1 MWKSKYALAFYVG
14 VILGVFGAAQ
24 QAVQILAKT
33 HPEYA
38 AVAGAFLIGVAL
50 FVDILPRPN
59 QIVQPIVSTE
69 NVETVNVQP
78 PAPADP
84 PPDDRPAVRTLPR
97 SSK

>member
-24 QAVQILAKT
+24 QAVQILAKS

-59 QIVQPIVSTE
+59 QIVQPAVQADT
-69 NVETVNVQP
+69 VQHMTVNTD
-78 PAPADP
+78 PA
-84 PPDDRPAVRTLPR
+84 PPDDRPATVREK
-97 SSK
+97 SAK

>member
-24 QAVQILAKT
+24 QAVQILAKS

-59 QIVQPIVSTE
+59 QIVQPAVQADTVQ
-69 NVETVNVQP
+69 NMTVNTEPAP
-78 PAPADP
+78 PA
-84 PPDDRPAVRTLPR
+84 DRPAIVREKST
-97 SSK
+97 K